1 MNINRCAITVY
12 FLFFSFKTIQNIVR
26 KKVFFIWD
34 VIPESVQ
41 YFLTI
46 INNYKIFPDILLD
59 IIYRPLSWSCKIYCM
74 LPNNTSC
81 LALISPKSAQIF
93 SSAKLS
99 LRGSS
104 IFVTIPFSRSS
115 LVNALER

>member
-59 IIYRPLSWSCKIYCM
+59 IIYRPLSWSCKIYFLYVTQQHK
-74 LPNNTSC
+74 LPGFNFSEISTNFFFCKTFFKRKFNLCENTF
-81 LALISPKSAQIF
+81 LALFACQCS
-93 SSAKLS
+93 
-99 LRGSS
+99 
-104 IFVTIPFSRSS
+104 
-115 LVNALER
+115 